1 MHGHAYCREGTWQGI
16 DIDRYWW
23 STKACENMNIP
34 FYSLNHFSYF
44 TVARPLLV
52 LMMVAYVYD
61 GYNLFEYAW
70 IYECRMQYSSK
81 PRVMKN
87 VNAANF
93 ERILLLLLLLF
104 VDFFPNFLVDFCHL
118 FALNCCPLPSSRKSV
133 LLSASRYAF
142 PFSSSYR
149 YVTYR
154 ELWTEIE
161 IIYTCSISVPW
172 LMMCCI
178 RTKFHGF
185 EIESPGCFFFLLF
198 CHGADFLIWMAE
210 QLKY

>member
-1 MHGHAYCREGTWQGI
+1 MLSVYRWSIKNATKTVTLTQKKNPHIFKSHWNCFIFMHGHAYCREGTWQGI

-118 FALNCCPLPSSRKSV
+118 FALNCSPPPL
-133 LLSASRYAF
+133 
-142 PFSSSYR
+142 
-149 YVTYR
+149 
-154 ELWTEIE
+154 
-161 IIYTCSISVPW
+161 
-172 LMMCCI
+172 
-178 RTKFHGF
+178 
-185 EIESPGCFFFLLF
+185 
-198 CHGADFLIWMAE
+198 
-210 QLKY
+210 